1 MIENQGAVEVVKVVR
16 TESEMTIDIGKE
28 FSGDWEYFEEGIKME
43 NDIVVAK
50 GGIVKV
56 SFENDYWKMDIS
68 FDSVKLVLRL
78 ELRLPK
84 LLRV

>member
-1 MIENQGAVEVVKVVR
+1 
-16 TESEMTIDIGKE
+16 
-28 FSGDWEYFEEGIKME
+28 ME